1 MIAMRGN
8 KALGSSRDS
17 SRDSKNATFQSRDSE
32 NPFRSCDSEK
42 YVEATVFVEEI
53 APGPDSTPA
62 RYIRGNLLGKGGFR
76 RGRCCH

>member
-17 SRDSKNATFQSRDSE
+17 FRDSKNVTFQSRGSE
-32 NPFRSCDSEK
+32 NSFRSRDSEK
-42 YVEATVFVEEI
+42 SVEATVFVQEI
-53 APGPDSTPA
+53 AAGLDSTPV